1 MNILTEAELLE
12 RLNTAKGVTVTRSTF
27 KQSIRPLLLER
38 GEARPLGTGKRA
50 VWVYDGGDLWQWQ
63 WYLATRTELIR
74 TGVWNSKRPYSV
86 RDLEDIALLNEYSE
100 ITERLFGEKQ
110 DDER

>member
-12 RLNTAKGVTVTRSTF
+12 RLNTAPGVTISRSTF

-38 GEARPLGTGKRA
+38 GEARQLGTGKRA
-50 VWVYDGGDLWQWQ
+50 VWVYDGGDLWQWL

-86 RDLEDIALLNEYSE
+86 RDLEDITLLNEYDK
-100 ITERLFGEKQ
+100 IVERLFGGEQ
-110 DDER
+110 P